1 MTEQQLK
8 NLLADMSLEEKI
20 GQMVQLTA
28 NFYGTDTLIT
38 GPMGSVKIEPE
49 EMKLCGTI
57 LGTSGAAKLKE
68 IQDNAM
74 AAQPHHIPMLFMLD
88 VINGFQTIFPIPLAQ
103 GCSFE
108 PELAKKG
115 AQIAAKEAAA
125 SGLHVTFAPMA
136 DLVRDARWGRVME
149 SPGEDPYLD
158 YCFAKAMTEGF
169 QGEMPDELKEKG
181 NISACLKHF
190 ACYGYPEG
198 GREYDNVE
206 LSERTFRQDYLN
218 GYQGAVDGGC
228 HMAMTSF
235 NTLNRVPSTANKW
248 LMRKVLREDLGFDGV
263 LISDYAAVE
272 ELIPHG
278 IAEDK
283 KEAAKLAI
291 EAGVDI
297 DMMSDVYLHYLKELV
312 ESGEVDESLVDEAVL
327 RILKL
332 KNDLGLFEHP
342 YKDASEEDEK
352 NLILCD
358 EHRAAAREA
367 AAKTFVLLKNE
378 DKILPLSKQEASEI
392 LFAGPYMDTRELC
405 GAWSFPTTY
414 DNIKTVQER
423 RQEHTGN
430 VCHFMKGCS
439 MFYKGEVIRDHVEE
453 GMTRKEA
460 KESIDQTVQAA
471 KKASKVALFL
481 GESFRQTGEGA
492 SRTCITLPEIQME
505 LLRQVSAVNDN
516 VIVVLFAG
524 RPIEVAPIEAL
535 AKAVLY
541 VWMPGTEGAAA
552 ITDVLFGVKEP
563 TGRLAMSF
571 PTVSSQEPVYY
582 NRFQG
587 GRPRNPGEPKA
598 FRIGYIDT
606 EYRPLHSFGY
616 GLSYTTFSY
625 SPVTVVKK
633 DVNEESKQEAE
644 AAWIAS
650 ATVTNIGDREG
661 TETVQL
667 YIRDVSGSVVRPVR
681 ELKGFKKITL
691 KPGESRE
698 VAFEITEPMLRFW
711 RIDMTY
717 GSEPGKFE
725 VYIGADSTTENK
737 AAFLL

>member
-1 MTEQQLK
+1 MTEKQLK
-8 NLLADMSLEEKI
+8 DLLADMSLEEKI

-28 NFYGTDTLIT
+28 DFYGTDTLIT
-38 GPMGSVKIEPE
+38 GPMGSVKIDPE

-57 LGTSGAAKLKE
+57 LGTSGAKKLKE
-68 IQDNAM
+68 IQDQAM

-108 PELAKKG
+108 PEVAKIG

-158 YCFAKAMTEGF
+158 YCFAKAMTQGF
-169 QGEMPDELKEKG
+169 QGDNPNSLKEKG

-218 GYQGAVDGGC
+218 GYQGAIDGGC
-228 HMAMTSF
+228 KMAMTSF
-235 NTLNRVPSTANKW
+235 NTLNRVPSTANRW
-248 LMRKVLREDLGFDGV
+248 LMRKVLREELGFDGV

-278 IAEDK
+278 IAQDK
-283 KEAAKLAI
+283 REAAKLAI

-312 ESGEVDESLVDEAVL
+312 TSGEVDEALVDEAVL

-332 KNDLGLFEHP
+332 KNDLGLFGHP
-342 YKDASEEDEK
+342 YKDASEADEAA
-352 NLILCD
+352 LILCKG
-358 EHRAAAREA
+358 HRKAAKKA
-367 AAKTFVLLKNE
+367 AEKTFVLLKNE
-378 DKILPLSKQEASEI
+378 DKTLPLSMDEASDI
-392 LFAGPYMDTRELC
+392 LFAGPYTDCRQIC
-405 GAWSFPTTY
+405 GAWSFPATY
-414 DNIKTVQER
+414 DNIKTIKECVQALTENAC
-423 RQEHTGN
+423 QFE
-430 VCHFMKGCS
+430 KGCS
-439 MFYKGEVIRDHVEE
+439 MFFDKEVIRDHVEE
-453 GMTRKEA
+453 GMTKKEA
-460 KESIDQTVQAA
+460 EEAIEKTVQAA
-471 KKASKVALFL
+471 RTAKKVVLCL

-492 SRTCITLPEIQME
+492 SKTILRIPEIQME
-505 LLRQVSAVNDN
+505 LLKKVSAVNDN

-524 RPIEVAPIEAL
+524 RPIEVAEIESL
-535 AKAVLY
+535 AKSVLY
-541 VWMPGTEGAAA
+541 VWMPGTEGGAA
-552 ITDVLFGVKEP
+552 IADVLFGKAEP

-571 PTVSSQEPVYY
+571 PNVSSQEPLYY

-587 GRPRNPGEPKA
+587 GRPRRPDEPKA

-616 GLSYTTFSY
+616 GLSYTSFAY
-625 SPVTVVKK
+625 SPVTLTKNK
-633 DVNEESKQEAE
+633 DSYT
-644 AAWIAS
+644 AS
-650 ATVTNIGDREG
+650 VTVTNTGDREG
-661 TETVQL
+661 TETVQMYL
-667 YIRDVSGSVVRPVR
+667 RDVSGSVVRPLR
-681 ELKGFKKITL
+681 ELKGFEKLTL
-691 KPGESRE
+691 KQGESST
-698 VAFEITEPMLRFW
+698 VSFEITEEMLCFW

-725 VYIGADSTTENK
+725 VYIGSDSTTENK
-737 AAFLL
+737 ASFYKE